1 MRVSIVSECVAREVE
16 WVRVISE
23 VDVQYFYR
31 GSRIARKEICVK
43 IHVAFRPL
51 KIDRGFVWTAGV
63 RNTEEDIVH
72 NPDLAHSAQHHC
84 CRSGRSAT
92 SCFVKQHRIHQRHVR
107 HSEKPERVAASQT
120 SPLIDL
126 TCVAVIACKYQ
137 AIHHHVLKRVMSVLI
152 VDRISFCV
160 ERQAVHIVRP
170 TDIGYIHTP
179 QYILGG

>member
-1 MRVSIVSECVAREVE
+1 LARQKATVLFKEQIVPDSPRRYSVSASLVVFPHRCRSGPMRVSIVCECVAREVE

-84 CRSGRSAT
+84 CRSG
-92 SCFVKQHRIHQRHVR
+92 
-107 HSEKPERVAASQT
+107 
-120 SPLIDL
+120 
-126 TCVAVIACKYQ
+126 
-137 AIHHHVLKRVMSVLI
+137 
-152 VDRISFCV
+152 
-160 ERQAVHIVRP
+160 
-170 TDIGYIHTP
+170 
-179 QYILGG
+179 